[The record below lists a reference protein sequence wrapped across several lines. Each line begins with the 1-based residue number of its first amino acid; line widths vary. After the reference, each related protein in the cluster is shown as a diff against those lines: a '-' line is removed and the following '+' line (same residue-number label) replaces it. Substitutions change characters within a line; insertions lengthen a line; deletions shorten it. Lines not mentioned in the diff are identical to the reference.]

1 MVVRSGYIA
10 GKNGAGPQVER
21 LERAL
26 EEYYDAPHALVF
38 NSATSALHAAL
49 FAVGVK
55 PHKADEPKPRVLVS
69 PFTMSA
75 SAAAIIHAGAIP
87 MFCDINRNN
96 YCMDWETPNTRRA
109 ERTGFRS
116 WKAAV
121 LVHLF
126 GYHADYPR
134 HSAWPIV
141 HDAAQAPSLMPVP
154 HRGQDVWVYS
164 LNQHK
169 IIQCG
174 EGGYALCY
182 RRELADK
189 MHAIRNHGEAHIHS
203 ESCRGKPPQYHDC
216 WSGHTLG
223 WNYRMTEMQAEIAY
237 NELQELD
244 SRLAIRRIIG
254 AKYWPDSK
262 NRDWYIA
269 PACGVQVPNVQ
280 ARKGYVPPVYKLEY
294 FVKNR
299 IRRGTPC
306 PIAEEIAEN
315 FVYYMGSDLVE
326 AHADIRSNPV
336 IQQSRPAR
344 PVPRHHFPT
353 NSAAR

>member
-1 MVVRSGYIA
+1 MNIRSGYIA
-10 GKNGAGPQVER
+10 GKEGAGPAVER

-26 EEYYDAPHALVF
+26 EEYYNVPHALVF

-49 FAVGVK
+49 FSVGVT

-75 SAAAIIHAGAIP
+75 SAAAIIHAQAIP
-87 MFCDINRNN
+87 VFCDILRDN
-96 YCMDWETPNTRRA
+96 YCMDWDHPKARRA

-126 GYHADYPR
+126 GYHADYPK

-154 HRGQDVWVYS
+154 WRGQDVWVYS

-174 EGGYALCY
+174 EGGYALTF
-182 RRELADK
+182 RREQADK
-189 MHAIRNHGEAHIHS
+189 MHAIRNHGEAHVHTS
-203 ESCRGKPPQYHDC
+203 SCRGKPPKYYDC
-216 WSGHTLG
+216 WSGAILG

-237 NELQELD
+237 EELQHLD
-244 SRLAIRRIIG
+244 YRLATRRILCQ
-254 AKYWPDSK
+254 KYWPDSK

-269 PACGVQVPNVQ
+269 PACGVQVPNV
-280 ARKGYVPPVYKLEY
+280 AAKKGYVTPVHKLEY
-294 FVKNR
+294 FVRNR
-299 IRRGTPC
+299 INRGTPC
-306 PIAEEIAEN
+306 PVAEEIAEN
-315 FVYYMGSDLVE
+315 FVYYQVSDIVE
-326 AHADIRSNPV
+326 AHADIGSHPG
-336 IQQSRPAR
+336 IQQPRPPRPMSRHSFTA
-344 PVPRHHFPT
+344 
-353 NSAAR
+353 NSVS